1 MEEHHYLLVTKLL
14 NLLFAR
20 PVDSLLQMLRIP
32 PADPNYPIPNHVSM
46 EVVVFFFAGVFFIW
60 LKRRISVGRPGGA
73 QQCMELLL
81 TNSLGLGIND
91 MLADNIGHEY
101 QKYVPMIGGMG
112 LFVMWCNLISLIP
125 GFESPTAEKSVPLG
139 CASVVFLYYNW
150 QGIHHHGGFRYG
162 LQFLKM
168 PIEIFSHLA
177 RVLSLTVRLFVNMFV
192 SETLYA
198 QFLALTLA
206 LFIFAKQLN
215 PIGYLTI
222 VAPLTAPL
230 AFIVL
235 HIFVGIVQAFV
246 FTILPTIYLTGAVSE
261 GH

>member
-60 LKRRISVGRPGGA
+60 LKRRISVSRPGGA

-150 QGIHHHGGFRYG
+150 QGIHDHGGFRYG

-246 FTILPTIYLTGAVSE
+246 FTILPTIYLAGAVSE